1 MDREALS
8 QSQQPDKPQ
17 ATKDLRIPREDWL
30 TNIGARIPIAALHD
44 LMVRPSECARCFV
57 SLQEPA
63 GADILVVGALC
74 TKPPPSTLTLA
85 IAAVVVVSHSRYYL
99 SVLGTSCRWAVLAV
113 PFLCVYTKGAHSPC
127 LVASGGTLTKN

>member
-17 ATKDLRIPREDWL
+17 ATKDLRIPREDWR

-44 LMVRPSECARCFV
+44 LMARPSECARCFV

-63 GADILVVGALC
+63 GADILVVGELC
-74 TKPPPSTLTLA
+74 TKPHKVLA
-85 IAAVVVVSHSRYYL
+85 AHNN
-99 SVLGTSCRWAVLAV
+99 CRGAVLHLGAFV
-113 PFLCVYTKGAHSPC
+113 CIQKGAPAPC

>member
-8 QSQQPDKPQ
+8 QSQQPDKPK

-99 SVLGTSCRWAVLAV
+99 SSTGHDGAVV
-113 PFLCVYTKGAHSPC
+113 GPC
-127 LVASGGTLTKN
+127 LRCLFFVCTQKGLIRLVWWQVVVH